1 MLSLING
8 PGFSLLHASIN
19 QKTHKLVIRPRLYL
33 RQLANVAKA
42 LFGLRPILIPN
53 ISGHLLNQF
62 FFFFPRNLLYDETHP
77 TTYVNPIH
85 TY

>member
-62 FFFFPRNLLYDETHP
+62 FFSSQEIFCMMKLTLRP
-77 TTYVNPIH
+77 T
-85 TY
+85 